1 MPRRIVLDEP
11 EEHAQARAPLFPEH
25 VKRGKGVW
33 KYSRASLALLVRMQ
47 PAGIRSAERRG
58 ELVLSDLASV
68 SRFVLRRLRWQ
79 ERRQLRDKRR
89 ALSVNTEKMR

>member
-1 MPRRIVLDEP
+1 M
-11 EEHAQARAPLFPEH
+11 
-25 VKRGKGVW
+25 W